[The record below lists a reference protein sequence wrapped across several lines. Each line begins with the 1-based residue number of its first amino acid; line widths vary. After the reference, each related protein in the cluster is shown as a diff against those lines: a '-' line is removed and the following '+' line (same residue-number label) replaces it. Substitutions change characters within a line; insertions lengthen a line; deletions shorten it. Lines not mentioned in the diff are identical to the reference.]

1 MREPATWRPVAAGA
15 VVLLVLS
22 SVAFLIAL
30 FSPLSADAQWR
41 PAEGPLHTRW
51 AAEVSPGSVHSEYPR
66 PQLVRP
72 DWLNLNGLWD
82 YAITPGAAD
91 RPVRWEGPIL
101 VPFPVESALS
111 GVMRRL
117 GPQERLWYR
126 RTFEMPP
133 AWAGR
138 RVRLHFGAVDWE
150 ARVWVN
156 GREVGTHRGGYDA
169 FTCDLTAALRPGG
182 AQEVV
187 VAVTDPTDAGI
198 QPRGKQVRE
207 PRGIWYTSTSGI
219 WQTVW
224 LEPVPERHITSLQMV
239 PLPERSL
246 LRLQVETA
254 GPAGPPLSVMAT
266 TTAHGQFISSARAPV
281 TEVLGLPVPEA
292 ILWSPEHPFLYDLQ
306 VRLIEGE
313 RVIDEVASYFGM
325 RSIQV
330 GPGPGGIIRLLLNG
344 ESLFQ
349 IGTLD
354 QGFWPDGLYTAPTD
368 EALRYDIEV
377 TRQLG
382 FNTIRKH
389 VKIEPDRWYWWC
401 DRLGMLVWQDMP
413 SGDRSIGVRDSD
425 LARSPE
431 SAAQYERELEA
442 LVRGRGNH
450 PSIIMWVPFNEGWGQ
465 YETGRITQLLHI
477 LDPSRPVDSASGW
490 TDRGTGAVSD
500 IHRYP
505 GPGAPRPEERRALV
519 LGEFGGLGLPLP
531 GHLWHQDRNWGY
543 RTFQDRS
550 ELTAGYEDLLERL
563 HLLLGTSGLSAA
575 IYTQTTDVEIE
586 VNGLMTYD
594 RGLIKMDPHR
604 VAAANRRLHAPPPR
618 MEAVVTDARSG
629 EVRWRWTTT
638 EPVAGWERPGFDDR
652 GWKEGK
658 AGFGRADTP
667 GAVVGTAW
675 ESADIWIRR
684 SFELPGP
691 VPADLRLAVHH
702 DEDAEVFL
710 NGVPAARLGGYVT
723 DYLLE
728 DIAPEALAA
737 LQAGR
742 NTLAVHCRQTGGG
755 QFIDVG
761 LVRLLPPPPP

>member
-1 MREPATWRPVAAGA
+1 MRQSAARRPVSTAA
-15 VVLLVLS
+15 VPLLTLLS
-22 SVAFLIAL
+22 TAL
-30 FSPLSADAQWR
+30 LLPPSADAQWR
-41 PAEGPLHTRW
+41 PAEGPLRTRW
-51 AAEVSPGSVHSEYPR
+51 AAEVSPDQTLPEYPR

-91 RPVRWEGPIL
+91 RPTRWDGTIL

-117 GPQERLWYR
+117 RPEERLWYR
-126 RTFEMPP
+126 RTFEVPP
-133 AWAGR
+133 GWAGR

-156 GREVGTHRGGYDA
+156 GREVGTHSGGYDA
-169 FTCDLTAALRPGG
+169 FTCDLTTALKPGAG
-182 AQEVV
+182 QEIV
-187 VAVTDPTDAGI
+187 VAVADPTDAGT

-224 LEPVPERHITSLQMV
+224 LEPVPERYIASLQLV
-239 PLPERSL
+239 PLPERGL
-246 LRLQVETA
+246 LRLQVETG
-254 GPAGPPLSVMAT
+254 GPVGTPLSVAATAT
-266 TTAHGQFISSARAPV
+266 THGQIVAAARAPV
-281 TEVLGLPVPEA
+281 TEVLGLPVPGA
-292 ILWSPEHPFLYDLQ
+292 VLWSPEHPFLYDLKVQ
-306 VRLIEGE
+306 LIEQE
-313 RVIDEVASYFGM
+313 RVIDEVSTYFGM
-325 RSIQV
+325 RSIQI
-330 GPGPGGIIRLLLNG
+330 GPGPDGVLRLLLNG
-344 ESLFQ
+344 EPLFE

-413 SGDRSIGVRDSD
+413 SGDRSIGGRDPD
-425 LARSPE
+425 LVRSPE

-465 YETGRITQLLHI
+465 YDTGRITRLLYT

-490 TDRGTGAVSD
+490 TDRQTGSVSD

-594 RGLIKMDPHR
+594 RALIKMDPHR
-604 VAAANRRLHAPPPR
+604 VAAANRRLHASPPR
-618 MEAVVTDARSG
+618 IEAVVTDARSG
-629 EVRWRWTTT
+629 EVRWRWTTI
-638 EPVAGWERPGFDDR
+638 EPEPGWERPGFDDS
-652 GWKEGK
+652 GWEEGK
-658 AGFGRADTP
+658 AGFGRDDTP
-667 GAVVGTAW
+667 GAVIGTPW
-675 ESADIWIRR
+675 ESTDIWIRR
-684 SFELPGP
+684 SFELIDP

-710 NGVPAARLGGYVT
+710 NGVPAARLSGYVT
-723 DYLLE
+723 DYQME
-728 DIAPEALAA
+728 AIAPEARAA
-737 LQAGR
+737 LRAGR
-742 NTLAVHCRQTGGG
+742 NTLAVHCRQTSGG
-755 QFIDVG
+755 QFIDAG
-761 LVRLLPPPPP
+761 LVRVLPPPQP